1 MIKVRMLLHTYT
13 TLLKRHQ
20 MQPKTSFFDLA
31 SNDAQLPIGSAQQK
45 LLHIRIEDWASLR
58 VRLTSESTQII
69 GMLQLLL
76 QTKVFD
82 GAIKLECLRTTGPL
96 FRTYEPSDY
105 RTFITE
111 SCKSRYR
118 TYEPS
123 DCRTFGMKNPL
134 FRTHEPSDYRTFGLE
149 SSHQYGYTRHDI
161 HPQ

>member
-1 MIKVRMLLHTYT
+1 MKVH
-13 TLLKRHQ
+13 TLLACYSYFCKQ
-20 MQPKTSFFDLA
+20 S
-31 SNDAQLPIGSAQQK
+31 
-45 LLHIRIEDWASLR
+45 
-58 VRLTSESTQII
+58 
-69 GMLQLLL
+69 
-76 QTKVFD
+76 VFD
-82 GAIKLECLRTTGPL
+82 GAIKLECLRTTGPI

-149 SSHQYGYTRHDI
+149 SSHPRKVLLSLRQLPPWRIEKGGFTSNKFISCYEI
-161 HPQ
+161 KFIVQAC

>member
-1 MIKVRMLLHTYT
+1 MTEISV
-13 TLLKRHQ
+13 
-20 MQPKTSFFDLA
+20 
-31 SNDAQLPIGSAQQK
+31 IGG
-45 LLHIRIEDWASLR
+45 
-58 VRLTSESTQII
+58 ES
-69 GMLQLLL
+69 
-76 QTKVFD
+76 V
-82 GAIKLECLRTTGPL
+82 KLESLRTTGPL

-149 SSHQYGYTRHDI
+149 SSYPRQRFIVRTNDPCYPYTVKFVTISTQSNNKMFGNRLHLHQLLVFIWVDLAALFSQLISARLPA
-161 HPQ
+161 PQLSL